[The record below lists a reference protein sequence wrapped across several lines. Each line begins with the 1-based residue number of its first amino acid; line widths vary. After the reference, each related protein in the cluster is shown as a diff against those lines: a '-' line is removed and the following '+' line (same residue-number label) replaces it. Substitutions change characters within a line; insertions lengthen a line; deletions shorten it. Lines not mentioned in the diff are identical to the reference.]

1 MLCQNCNERE
11 ANVKYTQI
19 INGVKKQM
27 NLCDECAQKLG
38 IDVTS
43 FSMPID
49 FSNFLGGIGD
59 IFEDN
64 LETFMPTFS
73 LPQTLTCDKCNM
85 TYDEFLQT
93 GKFGCDECYN
103 TFHTKIDN
111 LLKNIHGVNRHI
123 GRNGKMLGQKKET
136 NKQAIE
142 NKQENAKKVTA
153 KKKESK
159 EDKIE
164 ALQARLKQEIKE
176 ERYEDAAK
184 TRDEINNLKNKEG
197 K

>member
-164 ALQARLKQEIKE
+164 VLQARLKQEIKE

-184 TRDEINNLKNKEG
+184 TRDEINNLKNK
-197 K
+197 